1 MVLSDLHQLALT
13 QRQTWDA
20 AHGLWADGVR
30 HLPLGANPN
39 RGAPSRPRA
48 ASQRF

>member
-1 MVLSDLHQLALT
+1 MRSDLHQLALT
-13 QRQTWDA
+13 QQQTRDA
-20 AHGLWADGVR
+20 ARVLWADESP
-30 HLPLGANPN
+30 HLPLGANPS